1 MNNCALTEKPLIHN
15 RQKDCTFT
23 FENKRQVIVMR
34 GIDTLT
40 EQEDIQRKVIDIE
53 EGNPSLYFNLISTFL
68 LYNNVFKFE
77 SSSTFL

>member
-1 MNNCALTEKPLIHN
+1 
-15 RQKDCTFT
+15 
-23 FENKRQVIVMR
+23 MR